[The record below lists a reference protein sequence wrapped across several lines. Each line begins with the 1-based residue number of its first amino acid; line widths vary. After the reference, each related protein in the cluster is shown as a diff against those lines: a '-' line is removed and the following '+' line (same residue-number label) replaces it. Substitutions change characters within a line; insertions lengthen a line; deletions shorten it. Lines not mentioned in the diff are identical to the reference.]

1 MGHKQLSQQERYQ
14 ISTLHAEKFSICHIA
29 QCLGRSPSTISREL
43 KRNSDRHGYRPIQAH
58 EKATSRASES
68 RALNVARIHPSVYP
82 LVVHL
87 LQCQWSPQQISK
99 KIEREYGIQI
109 SHETIYQFI
118 LQDKRKGGSLYLN
131 LRRKHKK
138 YQRRL
143 GNANRRG
150 QIKDRRSID
159 TRPASVETRAQVGH
173 WEGDT
178 VIGTQK
184 KGTVIV
190 TLVERKSRFLVAR
203 LSPAKSANEV
213 AAAIKDGLK
222 GIAPTVK
229 TITFDNGKEFAN
241 HQEIAEELD
250 CDVFFAHPYHS
261 WERGT
266 NENTNG
272 LLRQYFPKGHSL
284 DEVTEEQLQ
293 RVVDLINNR
302 PRQILDYETPQEV
315 FNRALNYQQR
325 RIQSQNLSPV

>member
-1 MGHKQLSQQERYQ
+1 MGHKQLSQLERYQ
-14 ISTLHAEKFSICHIA
+14 ISTLHAEKFSIRHIA
-29 QCLGRSPSTISREL
+29 RRLGRSPSTISREL
-43 KRNSDRHGYRPIQAH
+43 KRNGDVRGYDSGRAHHKAKQRVSDSH
-58 EKATSRASES
+58 
-68 RALNVARIHPSVYP
+68 ALNVARIDPTVIP
-82 LVVHL
+82 LVVKL
-87 LQCQWSPQQISK
+87 LKCQWSPQQISK
-99 KIEREYGIQI
+99 RLERDYGIRI
-109 SHETIYQFI
+109 SHESVYQII
-118 LQDKRKGGSLYLN
+118 LKDRKNGGSLYQN

-190 TLVERKSRFLVAR
+190 TLVERKSRLLVAR
-203 LSPAKSANEV
+203 LAPEKSAKEV
-213 AAAIKDGLK
+213 CAAIQDGLK
-222 GIAPTVK
+222 KLAPTVK

-272 LLRQYFPKGHSL
+272 LLRQYFPKGRSL

-293 RVVDLINNR
+293 CVVDLINNR
-302 PRQILDYETPQEV
+302 PRQILDYETPLEV